1 MLEAEIKE
9 LRKAIEALT
18 AALEKNPVLATEA
31 PAPKPTAEPELVAET
46 ESPKN
51 QDEVTFEMLKDA
63 TLKASRAGHKDAV
76 RKKLNELAAAKIQDL
91 SPEQSVVFYNWLK
104 ELKQ

>member
-31 PAPKPTAEPELVAET
+31 PAPKHAPEPEPVVEK
-46 ESPKN
+46 EVPKN
-51 QDEVTFEMLKDA
+51 QDELPFEMVKDA

-91 SPEQSVVFYNWLK
+91 NPDQSVVFYTWVK
-104 ELKQ
+104 ELV